1 MSSVLIVGRGFIGS
15 AAAAA
20 LGPEQAR
27 LVGHDAIGGADLLQ
41 GIATVLYAGRDPALA
56 TEGWRLEAD
65 LELALARRAAA
76 GHQAFVTLGTRKVYA
91 PAHRPLSETDRVGP
105 VDLYGQQKLEL
116 EHALLAILGP
126 RLTRL
131 RLGNIFGFEAALG
144 RTTFMAAM
152 LAGLSRR
159 GEIRFDV
166 SPFVRRDFLPID
178 LCARWLADLARHP
191 PGGVLN
197 VGSGVPLAIGRLALW
212 LIEGYG
218 KGRLVIDRP
227 DERDAF
233 VLDTH
238 NLKGLLAG
246 TACGEADL
254 HAACLAIGRR
264 LRRQP

>member
-15 AAAAA
+15 AVAAA

-27 LVGHDAIGGADLLQ
+27 LVGHDAIGSADLLQ

-65 LELALARRAAA
+65 LELALARRAAI
-76 GHQAFVTLGTRKVYA
+76 GHQAFVTLGTRKIYA

-105 VDLYGQQKLEL
+105 VDRYGQQKLEL
-116 EHALLAILGP
+116 EHALLALLGP

-131 RLGNIFGFEAALG
+131 RLGNIFGFESMAG
-144 RTTFMAAM
+144 RGTFMAAM
-152 LAGLSRR
+152 LAGLARR
-159 GEIRFDV
+159 DEIRFDV
-166 SPFVRRDFLPID
+166 SPFVHRDFLPIEF
-178 LCARWLADLARHP
+178 CAAWLAELARHP

-197 VGSGVPLAIGRLALW
+197 VGSGVPLALGRLALW

-218 KGRLVIDRP
+218 RGRLVIDRP
-227 DERDAF
+227 EERDAF
-233 VLDTH
+233 VLDTRS
-238 NLKGLLAG
+238 LKGLLAG
-246 TACGEADL
+246 
-254 HAACLAIGRR
+254 AACSESDLRASCQAIGRR